1 MTSPRGLSD
10 FERALWEQVARSVT
24 PLRPERQAPRSVVRD
39 HLAPPPSLP
48 AHDVPGVQPKKVKGR
63 VPAARPQTPVE
74 PRPPAPVAAG
84 LDSHWER
91 RLRNASASPDVTLDL
106 HGHTLDQ
113 AHRRLEQGLSQAKAI
128 DARLVL
134 VVTGR
139 LRPVEAADRSD
150 RRGAIRAKI
159 LDWLAAGPH
168 TSDIAAIRHAHRR
181 HGGEGALYIVLK
193 RKGPRNGAP
202 R

>member
-1 MTSPRGLSD
+1 MSSSGPLNDEDREVW
-10 FERALWEQVARSVT
+10 ERLAQSVT
-24 PLRPERQAPRSVVRD
+24 PLDDRQSSSGPELPEPSKSITPAIPLARQARLERIPKHRG
-39 HLAPPPSLP
+39 APPPQKSAPL
-48 AHDVPGVQPKKVKGR
+48 
-63 VPAARPQTPVE
+63 RPT
-74 PRPPAPVAAG
+74 PAPT
-84 LDSHWER
+84 LNSHWER
-91 RLRNASASPDVTLDL
+91 RLRNASLLPDVTLDL

-113 AHRRLEQGLSQAKAI
+113 AYRRLDQGLSQAKAME
-128 DARLVL
+128 ARLVL

-139 LRPVEAADRSD
+139 LRPVEAADRAQ

-159 LDWLAAGPH
+159 FDWLSAGSH
-168 TSDIAAIRHAHRR
+168 ASDIVAVRKAHRR